1 MKRKTKMTRLNS
13 FLLLGAVAL
22 LLFAGIGSAR
32 SAYIESDKY
41 ETQIATKNIDLQINE
56 NGDPVGEDGALLKG
70 LLKEDETLK
79 IGQMYPESLTVT
91 NTGDIDQ
98 YVRVTVYKYW
108 TDADG
113 KRVDLEPELIKTVF
127 GEEDWIVSESDS
139 TKERT
144 VLYYTK
150 PLKPG
155 ETTSDILT
163 QVGLDQ
169 SVAKRITQ
177 TPEAAEPEDGDGTAD
192 GTAEEET
199 KYQNDTTTYDY
210 NGVQF
215 GITVDA
221 DGIQTHSAEKAIK
234 SSWGVDVTIDADG
247 NLSI

>member
-13 FLLLGAVAL
+13 FLLLAAVAL

-32 SAYIESDKY
+32 SALVESDKY
-41 ETQIATKNIDLQINE
+41 ETQIATRNIDLTINE
-56 NGDPVGEDGALLKG
+56 NGKAVGEDGALLKS
-70 LLKEDETLK
+70 LLKDGETLK
-79 IGQMYPESLTVT
+79 VGQMYPESLTVT

-98 YVRVTVYKYW
+98 YVRVTIYTYW

-113 KRVDLEPELIKTVF
+113 KRVDLDPDLIKTVF
-127 GEEDWIVSESDS
+127 GSDKDWVVSKSDS

-155 ETTSDILT
+155 ETTSDVIT
-163 QVGLDQ
+163 KVGLDQ
-169 SVAKRITQ
+169 KVAKLITQ
-177 TPEAAEPEDGDGTAD
+177 EPVPQESGADDEDAAYTDV
-192 GTAEEET
+192 
-199 KYQNDTTTYDY
+199 TTTYDY

-215 GITVDA
+215 GIRADA
-221 DGIQTHSAEKAIK
+221 DGIQTHSAEKAIR
-234 SSWGVDVTIDADG
+234 SAWGVEVKIDNDG

>member
-13 FLLLGAVAL
+13 FLLLAAVAL

-32 SAYIESDKY
+32 SALVESDKY
-41 ETQIATKNIDLQINE
+41 ETQIATKNIDLTINE
-56 NGDPVGEDGALLKG
+56 NGKAVGEDGALLKS
-70 LLKEDETLK
+70 LLKDGETLK
-79 IGQMYPESLTVT
+79 VGQMYPESLTVT

-98 YVRVTVYKYW
+98 YVRVTIYTYW

-113 KRVDLEPELIKTVF
+113 KRVDLDPDLIKTVF
-127 GEEDWIVSESDS
+127 DSDKDWVVSKSDS

-155 ETTSDILT
+155 ETTSDVIT
-163 QVGLDQ
+163 KVGLDQ
-169 SVAKRITQ
+169 KVAKLITQ
-177 TPEAAEPEDGDGTAD
+177 EPVPQESGADDEDAAYTDV
-192 GTAEEET
+192 
-199 KYQNDTTTYDY
+199 TTTYDY

-215 GITVDA
+215 GIRADA
-221 DGIQTHSAEKAIK
+221 DGIQTHSAEKAIR
-234 SSWGVDVTIDADG
+234 SAWGVEVKIDNDG

>member
-32 SAYIESDKY
+32 SAYIESDTY
-41 ETQIATKNIDLQINE
+41 ETQIATKEIALTINE
-56 NGDPVGEDGALLKG
+56 NGDPVGEDGALLKS
-70 LLKEDETLK
+70 LLKEGETLK
-79 IGQMYPESLTVT
+79 VGQMYPESLTVT

-98 YVRVTVYKYW
+98 YVRVTIYTYW

-113 KRVDLEPELIKTVF
+113 KRVDLDPDLIKTVF
-127 GEEDWIVSESDS
+127 GSDKDWVVSKSDS

-155 ETTSDILT
+155 ETTSDVIT
-163 QVGLDQ
+163 KVGLDQ
-169 SVAKRITQ
+169 KVAKLITQ
-177 TPEAAEPEDGDGTAD
+177 EPVPQESGADDAAAYTDI
-192 GTAEEET
+192 
-199 KYQNDTTTYDY
+199 TTTYDY

-215 GITVDA
+215 GIRADA
-221 DGIQTHSAEKAIK
+221 DGIQTHSAEKAIR
-234 SSWGVDVTIDADG
+234 SAWGVEVKIDSDG